1 MNETR
6 LRIWHT
12 CRKRYITA
20 LTVFTVIV
28 CLVAATVLSLA
39 DCLSMA
45 GLMVTTAF
53 FYVFGI
59 VGYAVLEWSDRR
71 RLPHTSIFIALK
83 FGKLLLSVLFV
94 VIRALI
100 SRNDI
105 TVFALTFIVFYIVY
119 LLFETSCLVRLEKS
133 LSKDTK

>member
-1 MNETR
+1 MN
-6 LRIWHT
+6 IWHT
-12 CRKRYITA
+12 CRRRYIAT

-28 CLVAATVLSLA
+28 CVIAATLLNFA

-45 GLMVTTAF
+45 SLVVTTAF
-53 FYVFGI
+53 FYIFGI
-59 VGYAVLEWSDRR
+59 VGYAVLEWSDKRNQ
-71 RLPHTSIFIALK
+71 PHTSIFIALK

-94 VIRALI
+94 VIHALI

-105 TVFALTFIVFYIVY
+105 TAFALTFIGFYIVY
-119 LLFETSCLVRLEKS
+119 LLFETLCLVRLEKS

>member
-1 MNETR
+1 MN
-6 LRIWHT
+6 IWHT
-12 CRKRYITA
+12 CRRRCIAT

-28 CLVAATVLSLA
+28 SVIAATLLSFA

-45 GLMVTTAF
+45 SLVVTTAF
-53 FYVFGI
+53 FYI
-59 VGYAVLEWSDRR
+59 N
-71 RLPHTSIFIALK
+71 LPHTSIFIALK

-94 VIRALI
+94 VIHALI

-105 TVFALTFIVFYIVY
+105 TAFALTFIGFYIVY
-119 LLFETSCLVRLEKS
+119 LLFETLCLVRLEKS